1 MPHQLFWFFHPNV
14 SGPYTVHSRQVVDEI
29 PTENPLEERSAWLA
43 FRDVVLGLEYLHY
56 QKIIHRDI
64 KPSNLLRFEKRNSN
78 CPCPSNKFNVQ
89 SLADNITPLGVPKTV
104 ILSKYHIIFCHIIRN
119 ALYLDLNLTSSGT
132 ATGSSRLPTWAS
144 RTSSTAPTPSS
155 PTRPARPPSR
165 RQRASRT
172 SRETTPSPGRCV
184 ISQSILTRL

>member
-64 KPSNLLRFEKRNSN
+64 KPSNLLRFEKKNSN
-78 CPCPSNKFNVQ
+78 CPW
-89 SLADNITPLGVPKTV
+89 AMPL
-104 ILSKYHIIFCHIIRN
+104 
-119 ALYLDLNLTSSGT
+119 
-132 ATGSSRLPTWAS
+132 
-144 RTSSTAPTPSS
+144 
-155 PTRPARPPSR
+155 
-165 RQRASRT
+165 Q
-172 SRETTPSPGRCV
+172 
-184 ISQSILTRL
+184 

>member
-64 KPSNLLRFEKRNSN
+64 KPSNLLR
-78 CPCPSNKFNVQ
+78 
-89 SLADNITPLGVPKTV
+89 ADNGEVKIADLGV
-104 ILSKYHIIFCHIIRN
+104 SNEFDG
-119 ALYLDLNLTSSGT
+119 ADAFLTST
-132 ATGSSRLPTWAS
+132 AG
-144 RTSSTAPTPSS
+144 
-155 PTRPARPPSR
+155 
-165 RQRASRT
+165 
-172 SRETTPSPGRCV
+172 
-184 ISQSILTRL
+184 SILIQQF